1 MSIQADD
8 LKLMQRVAAGDE
20 AGIDQLYSRFAP
32 LVFKASRQVLSSNAE
47 AEDAVQEIYLRLW
60 QTADRYDPRRAK
72 LITWV
77 MLLTRRH
84 LIDRLRRKSSRPDP
98 GHLEESAAPAG
109 PPSQSH
115 GRLQQA
121 ESLDRAERR

>member
-47 AEDAVQEIYLRLW
+47 AEDAVQ
-60 QTADRYDPRRAK
+60 D
-72 LITWV
+72 TWFRWEV
-77 MLLTRRH
+77 
-84 LIDRLRRKSSRPDP
+84 S
-98 GHLEESAAPAG
+98 
-109 PPSQSH
+109 
-115 GRLQQA
+115 GRSKNI
-121 ESLDRAERR
+121 ESLVRVIDGPLPGVPSPVMSARCHPSSPEQGCLG